1 MKLIKINE
9 NSLEFDDGTIIEDN
23 HDQDCCE
30 HVYADWKQLNDTDI
44 MSKDFAEIKIEGVKD
59 SGFRLNGYFVP
70 CYNSQ
75 NGYYGS
81 NLELIITNPSKD
93 KKIMDISDFVEDDID

>member
-1 MKLIKINE
+1 MRLIKINE
-9 NSLEFDDGTIIEDN
+9 NSLEFNDGTIIEDN
-23 HDQDCCE
+23 HSQDCCE
-30 HVYADWKQLNDTDI
+30 HVYADWKQLEDTDI
-44 MSKDFAEIKIEGVKD
+44 LSKEIKKIKIEGVKD

-81 NLELIITNPSKD
+81 DLALNITHSNGENVE
-93 KKIMDISDFVEDDID
+93 IDISDFVEDQGG